1 MKLSRSLRVAKNV
14 KMALVGSGG
23 KTTALF
29 QLARELLPP
38 VLVTTS
44 THLGEWQLAF
54 ADRHWIVTRPED
66 VARFAGQI
74 EGVTLFTGPPSGD
87 QRVMGLDADSLA
99 AVDDLANMLGFPV
112 LVEADGSR
120 QRPLKAPGDDEPV
133 IPSWVN
139 QVVVTAGLL
148 GLNQP
153 LDASAVHRTA
163 RFAEIS
169 GLRVGE
175 PVSEDA
181 LARALLHPRG
191 GLKAIPERASR
202 TLLLNQAGSEELI
215 IAGMRIAKEVLGT
228 FHSILVANLIDGVV
242 HAVVEPTAGIIL
254 AAGGSKR
261 FGQAK
266 MLLPWRGKPLVRHAA
281 ETALAAGLD
290 PVVVISGAE
299 AEGVRLAL
307 TGLDVRFAENPD
319 WASGQSTSVRR
330 GIESVGDE
338 AGSAIFLLADQ
349 PFATPG
355 LLLELIKAHQ
365 RTLSPVIAPRVE
377 GRRANPVLFD
387 RDTFADLAQL
397 SGDTGGRAIFDRYG
411 VEYLDWDDPK
421 LLLDVDTPDDYHSLQ
436 ELE

>member
-14 KMALVGSGG
+14 KLALVGSGG

-153 LDASAVHRTA
+153 LNASAVHRTE

-181 LARALLHPRG
+181 LARALLHPQG

-261 FGQAK
+261 FGEAK

>member
-1 MKLSRSLRVAKNV
+1 
-14 KMALVGSGG
+14 
-23 KTTALF
+23 
-29 QLARELLPP
+29 
-38 VLVTTS
+38 
-44 THLGEWQLAF
+44 
-54 ADRHWIVTRPED
+54 
-66 VARFAGQI
+66 
-74 EGVTLFTGPPSGD
+74 
-87 QRVMGLDADSLA
+87 
-99 AVDDLANMLGFPV
+99 
-112 LVEADGSR
+112 
-120 QRPLKAPGDDEPV
+120 
-133 IPSWVN
+133 
-139 QVVVTAGLL
+139 
-148 GLNQP
+148 
-153 LDASAVHRTA
+153 
-163 RFAEIS
+163 
-169 GLRVGE
+169 
-175 PVSEDA
+175 
-181 LARALLHPRG
+181 
-191 GLKAIPERASR
+191 
-202 TLLLNQAGSEELI
+202 
-215 IAGMRIAKEVLGT
+215 
-228 FHSILVANLIDGVV
+228 V

-338 AGSAIFLLADQ
+338 AGSAVFLLADQ